1 MRIWQKWANHRFK
14 VELGQAFAAES
25 HGLSPVLD
33 AAAENR
39 IWSRLAPSLEP
50 RRQAVRPR
58 TLWLASAGLLASCA
72 VAIFMLAPR
81 LATPPVDFSVKGP
94 AAIPPPTI
102 VALSLAHVGPDRSV
116 IPGHEGMRIAVGTPL
131 IFSVE
136 AQGAATG
143 NPLSLQ
149 LAYRLGEGGTWSEI
163 ARHTLTQDRQTLAR
177 PGGYLSFTPT
187 EPGAY
192 EFRIVSLV
200 TTGVSPDARFHVQVV
215 AP

>member
-14 VELGQAFAAES
+14 AELGHAFAAES
-25 HGLSPVLD
+25 HGLAPVLD
-33 AAAENR
+33 AAAEER
-39 IWSRLAPSLEP
+39 IWARLAPSLAP
-50 RRQAVRPR
+50 RRQATRSR
-58 TLWLASAGLLASCA
+58 TLWLASAGLVAACA
-72 VAIFMLAPR
+72 TAVFLLTPR
-81 LATPPVDFSVKGP
+81 QATPADDFSVKGP
-94 AAIPPPTI
+94 AAIAPPTI
-102 VALSLAHVGPDRSV
+102 VALSLAQVSPDRRV

-143 NPLSLQ
+143 NPLTLQ
-149 LAYRLGEGGTWSEI
+149 LAYRLGEDGAWSEI